1 MGVKRQISSF
11 LIVVA
16 IVTIGMLVIGSNFF
30 VNADEARLGNFHSM
44 KKLVQ
49 AIEKGKV
56 DNDKIGWDK
65 FRTSEI
71 YQNAGNNT
79 QKCLNLAHKVGDN
92 IADNEIVHCYKNDK
106 YFKQKYSKDNKTNN
120 TNTYDGNSTNNQTNA
135 DANVTGSIS
144 DANVTGSVPDT
155 NATSADANVTGSSAY
170 GNSTGSDANAI
181 SSYANVTG
189 SSADANARNSK
200 YQ

>member
-1 MGVKRQISSF
+1 MDEKQQISSF
-11 LIVVA
+11 PIIVT
-16 IVTIGMLVIGSNFF
+16 IVTIGMFVIGSNYF
-30 VNADEARLGNFHSM
+30 VHADEASMSNFHSM

-49 AIEKGKV
+49 AIDNGKV

-106 YFKQKYSKDNKTNN
+106 YFKQKYSKGNKTNS
-120 TNTYDGNSTNNQTNA
+120 TNINGVNSTSNRTSA
-135 DANVTGSIS
+135 ETNVTGSIS
-144 DANVTGSVPDT
+144 DTNATSAETNVTGSISDT
-155 NATSADANVTGSSAY
+155 NATSAETNVTGS
-170 GNSTGSDANAI
+170 
-181 SSYANVTG
+181 
-189 SSADANARNSK
+189 
-200 YQ
+200 